1 MIISAVLWFTREVF
15 LPLWLENFETY
26 KIKTMS
32 IKHDKSEILS
42 KLGIEAV
49 NPGVSTGTQWIETK
63 GDLTVSVSPI
73 DGKEIAKVTNAT
85 LDDYENV
92 ITKAEAAFKEWRK
105 VPAPIRGELVRK
117 IGLAL
122 RENKEYL
129 GALVT
134 LEMGKI
140 YQEGLGE
147 VQEMIDICDFAVG
160 QSRLING
167 TNLQSERVNHRLSE
181 QYHPLGIVGLVT
193 SYNFPVAVWAWNAA
207 LAIIAGDVVVWK
219 PSSKTPLT
227 AIATQRIIRDVLKE
241 NDVPEGVFNLVI
253 AKSKVMGDNFLSDKR
268 VRLLSVTGSTAV
280 GKRVGGIVGKRLGK
294 TILELGGNNAVIIA
308 PSADI
313 QMAVMSTVFGTVG
326 TAGQR
331 CTSTRRVII
340 HEDIYDEVR
349 DKFIAAYKNVV
360 PRIGNPLDEDYLVGP
375 LIDNFAVDL
384 FTNAVKQV
392 EEEGGK
398 VLFGG
403 EVLSGEGFESGNYV
417 VPCIAEA
424 ENHFKIVQEETFA
437 PIVYFIKYKG
447 DITNAIEI
455 QNDVPQGLS
464 SACFTLDMREAE
476 TFLSYAGSDCGIANV
491 NLGTSGAEIGGAFGG
506 EKDTG
511 GGRESGSDAWKV
523 YMRRQTNTVNYSTDL
538 PLAQGIKFDV

>member
-1 MIISAVLWFTREVF
+1 MDRT
-15 LPLWLENFETY
+15 N
-26 KIKTMS
+26 
-32 IKHDKSEILS
+32 EIPAIL
-42 KLGIEAV
+42 KELGIEEI
-49 NPGVSTGTQWIETK
+49 NKGVSTGTEWFETT
-63 GDLTVSVSPI
+63 GDVTSSSSPI
-73 DGKEIAKVTNAT
+73 DNKVIAKVKNAT

-92 ITKAEAAFKEWRK
+92 IKTAQEAFKKWRA
-105 VPAPIRGELVRK
+105 VPAPVRGEVVRQ

-122 RENKEYL
+122 REKKEAL

-147 VQEMIDICDFAVG
+147 VQEMIDICDFATG
-160 QSRLING
+160 QARLING
-167 TNLQSERVNHRLSE
+167 VNLQSERVNHRLSE
-181 QYHPLGIVGLVT
+181 QYHPLGVVGIVT
-193 SYNFPVAVWAWNAA
+193 SYNFPVAVWAWNTA
-207 LAIIAGDVVVWK
+207 LAAIAGDVVIWK

-227 AIATQRIIRDVLKE
+227 AIATQKIISDVLKK
-241 NDVPEGVFNLVI
+241 NNVPEGVFNLIV
-253 AKSKVMGDNFLSDKR
+253 AKSSVMGDNFLSDKR
-268 VRLLSVTGSTAV
+268 VNLLSVTGSTAV

-294 TILELGGNNAVIIA
+294 TILELGGNNAVIIT

-331 CTSTRRVII
+331 CTTTRRVII
-340 HEDIYDEVR
+340 HEDVYDEVR
-349 DKFIAAYKNVV
+349 DKFINAYKNIV
-360 PRIGNPLDEDYLVGP
+360 PRIGNPLNEHYLVGP
-375 LIDNFAVDL
+375 LIDKYAVEL
-384 FTNAVKQV
+384 FKNAVNQV
-392 EEEGGK
+392 QEEGGK
-398 VLFGG
+398 ILFGG
-403 EVLSGEGFESGNYV
+403 EVLEGPGFESGNYV

-424 ENHFKIVQEETFA
+424 ENHYKIVQEETFA

-447 DITNAIEI
+447 DVTNAIEI

-464 SACFTLDMREAE
+464 SAIFTLNMREAE

-511 GGRESGSDAWKV
+511 GGRESGSDAWKA
-523 YMRRQTNTVNYSTDL
+523 YMRRQTNTINFSSDL
-538 PLAQGIKFDV
+538 PLAQGIKFDI

>member
-1 MIISAVLWFTREVF
+1 MSKVPNIS
-15 LPLWLENFETY
+15 
-26 KIKTMS
+26 S
-32 IKHDKSEILS
+32 ILKE
-42 KLGIEAV
+42 LGIEEI
-49 NPGVSTGTQWIETK
+49 NMGVSTGREWIDTT
-63 GDLTVSVSPI
+63 GAVTSSSSPI
-73 DGKEIAKVTNAT
+73 DGKEIAKVKNAT

-92 ITKAEAAFKEWRK
+92 VNKAREAFKVWRK
-105 VPAPIRGELVRK
+105 VPAPVRGEVVRQ

-122 RENKEYL
+122 REKKEAL

-147 VQEMIDICDFAVG
+147 VQEMIDICDFATG

-167 TNLQSERVNHRLSE
+167 TNLQSERPSHRLSE
-181 QYHPLGIVGLVT
+181 QYHPLGIVGIVT
-193 SYNFPVAVWAWNAA
+193 SYNFPVAVWAWNTA
-207 LAIIAGDVVVWK
+207 LAAIAGDVVIWK

-227 AIATQRIIRDVLKE
+227 AIATQRIIANVLKE
-241 NDVPEGVFNLVI
+241 NNVPEGVFNLMV
-253 AKSKVMGDNFLSDKR
+253 AKSSVMGDNFLGDKR
-268 VRLLSVTGSTAV
+268 IPLMSVTGSTAV

-331 CTSTRRVII
+331 CTTTRRVII

-349 DKFIAAYKNVV
+349 DKFIGAYKNVV
-360 PRIGNPLDEDYLVGP
+360 KKIGNPLDEDYLVGP
-375 LIDNFAVDL
+375 LIDKYAVEL
-384 FTNAVKQV
+384 FQNAVKQV
-392 EEEGGK
+392 QEEGGK
-398 VLFGG
+398 ILFGG
-403 EVLSGEGFESGNYV
+403 EVLTGEGYESGNYV

-447 DITNAIEI
+447 DILNAIEI

-476 TFLSYAGSDCGIANV
+476 TFLSAVGSDCGIANV

-511 GGRESGSDAWKV
+511 GGRESGSDAWKI
-523 YMRRQTNTVNYSTDL
+523 YMRRQTNTVNFGTDL

>member
-1 MIISAVLWFTREVF
+1 MSNMHEIGPVLE
-15 LPLWLENFETY
+15 
-26 KIKTMS
+26 
-32 IKHDKSEILS
+32 
-42 KLGIEAV
+42 KLGIKEV
-49 NPGVSTGTQWIETK
+49 NFGVSTGTQWFDTAGNIT
-63 GDLTVSVSPI
+63 TSVSPI
-73 DGKEIAKVTNAT
+73 DGKEIATVKNAT
-85 LDDYENV
+85 MDDYEGV
-92 ITKAEAAFKEWRK
+92 VTKAQEAFKEWRK
-105 VPAPIRGELVRK
+105 IPAPIRGEVVRQ

-122 RENKEYL
+122 REYKDVL
-129 GALVT
+129 GTLVT
-134 LEMGKI
+134 YEMGKI

-167 TNLQSERVNHRLSE
+167 VNLQSERLNHRLSE
-181 QYHPLGIVGLVT
+181 QYHPLGIVGIVT
-193 SYNFPVAVWAWNAA
+193 SYNFPVAVWAWNTA
-207 LAIIAGDVVVWK
+207 LAAIAGDVVIWK

-227 AIATQRIIRDVLKE
+227 AIATQRIIGDVLMK
-241 NDVPEGVFNLVI
+241 NNVPEGVFNLVI
-253 AKSKVMGDNFLSDKR
+253 AKSSVMGENFIGDKR
-268 VRLLSVTGSTAV
+268 IPLMSVTGSTAV
-280 GKRVGGIVGKRLGK
+280 GKRVGRTVGKRLGK

-331 CTSTRRVII
+331 CTTTRRVII

-349 DKFIAAYKNVV
+349 EKFISAYKNIV
-360 PRIGNPLDEDYLVGP
+360 PRIGNPLNEDYLVGP
-375 LIDNFAVDL
+375 LIDKFAVEL
-384 FTNAVKQV
+384 FQNAVEQV
-392 EEEGGK
+392 QKEGGNI
-398 VLFGG
+398 LFGG
-403 EVLSGEGFESGNYV
+403 EVLSGEGYASGNYV

-424 ENHFKIVQEETFA
+424 ENRYKIVQEETFA

-447 DITNAIEI
+447 DIMNAIEM

-476 TFLSYAGSDCGIANV
+476 IFLSYAGSDCGIANI

-511 GGRESGSDAWKV
+511 GGRESGSDAWKS
-523 YMRRQTNTVNYSTDL
+523 YMRVQTNTINYGSNL
-538 PLAQGIKFDV
+538 PLAQGIKFDI